1 MPFGRLMEPR
11 EVAELT
17 VVSCTPRAAYLSGT
31 VINLDGGQMFASP
44 R

>member
-1 MPFGRLMEPR
+1 MEPR

-17 VVSCTPRAAYLSGT
+17 VFCCSPRAAYLSGT